1 MIRTLTAAAIA
12 ATLSLTAP
20 MAAAS
25 DIRVNG
31 GKDIIRKGDQASKLP
46 RYLGRPDY
54 SEVGRVCRKPS
65 IAECKRDNNTAWG
78 RIYQY
83 YFDDKNY
90 QIEVYD
96 GTITRIHWTR

>member
-83 YFDDKNY
+83 YLDDKNY

>member
-1 MIRTLTAAAIA
+1 MKRTLTAAAIA
-12 ATLSLTAP
+12 ATLALTAP
-20 MAAAS
+20 MTAAS

-46 RYLGRPDY
+46 RFLGQPSY
-54 SEVGRVCRKPS
+54 SEVGRVCLKPS
-65 IAECKRDNNTAWG
+65 NSECKRDNNSGWG

-83 YFDDKNY
+83 YYDDLNY

-96 GTITRIHWTR
+96 GTITRINWTR